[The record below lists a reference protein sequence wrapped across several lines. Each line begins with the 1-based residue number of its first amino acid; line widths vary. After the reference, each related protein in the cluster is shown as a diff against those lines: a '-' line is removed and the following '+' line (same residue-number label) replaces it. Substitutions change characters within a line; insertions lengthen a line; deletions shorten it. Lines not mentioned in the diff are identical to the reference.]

1 MRWLRLPFT
10 FEPERLR
17 HDLAH
22 VAATEW
28 IPHQQRGHYD
38 GEWSGVALRAPV
50 SETGNIT
57 ADSLNG
63 QGFAD
68 TPLLARCPYFQ
79 DVLGAFRCP
88 LRSVRLLR
96 LHAGSTIAEHID
108 RALEFEDGE
117 VRIHIPIVTSE
128 AVRFYLDGVRLA
140 MAPGECWYTNVNLP
154 HSVENGGATDRI
166 HLVLDCTVD
175 DWLRELFASTPPP
188 PRDYYAATLSLDLP
202 PEVSALIRPF
212 QQLAATRAAG
222 AGPKFQIQASTFVL
236 QWNDP
241 RAWQIR
247 LRLPRTLTPGDIW
260 SAEIE
265 TSPDPEARHLGDYRA
280 LRQRLLAE
288 LPALRFAG
296 ESP

>member
-10 FEPERLR
+10 FDPARLR
-17 HDLAH
+17 DDLANIG
-22 VAATEW
+22 TGEW
-28 IPHQQRGHYD
+28 ILHHQRSHYD
-38 GEWSGVALRAPV
+38 GEWSGVALRAPG
-50 SETGNIT
+50 SGTGNIT
-57 ADSLNG
+57 ADSVDG
-63 QGFAD
+63 SGFAN

-79 DVLGAFRCP
+79 EVLATFRCP

-128 AVRFYLDGVRLA
+128 AVRFYLDGVRLV

-175 DWLRELFASTPPP
+175 AWLRELFARTPPP
-188 PRDYYAATLSLDLP
+188 PRDYYSTTLSLETP
-202 PEVSALIRPF
+202 PEVTALLRPF
-212 QQLAATRAAG
+212 QQLAATSAAG
-222 AGPKFQIQASTFVL
+222 MGPRLQVQASTVLL
-236 QWNDP
+236 QWNSP
-241 RAWQIR
+241 HAWQIR
-247 LRLPRTLTPGDIW
+247 LRLPRTLTPGDTW
-260 SAEIE
+260 SAELE
-265 TSPDPEARHLGDYRA
+265 SSPDPEARHLGDYRA
-280 LRQRLLAE
+280 LRERLLAE

-296 ESP
+296 E